1 MMGTTRSP
9 QLAAGRNP
17 KLATTRTTTVIDALS
32 STELGMSVLLVKVDV
47 EGAEIHVL
55 QALQPMLSSI
65 ENLVVETSPGWW
77 TERHNLTRE
86 DGADLYKML
95 FEKHR
100 FQLAYS
106 SEGKWF
112 SHAESMRRYIM
123 QFGPSGYWS
132 QHDIWFGR
140 NADVMI
146 ETINRGRDQREN
158 AHH

>member
-1 MMGTTRSP
+1 MTGTTRSP

-77 TERHNLTRE
+77 TEGT
-86 DGADLYKML
+86 
-95 FEKHR
+95 
-100 FQLAYS
+100 
-106 SEGKWF
+106 
-112 SHAESMRRYIM
+112 
-123 QFGPSGYWS
+123 
-132 QHDIWFGR
+132 
-140 NADVMI
+140 
-146 ETINRGRDQREN
+146 T
-158 AHH
+158 

>member
-1 MMGTTRSP
+1 
-9 QLAAGRNP
+9 
-17 KLATTRTTTVIDALS
+17 
-32 STELGMSVLLVKVDV
+32 MSVLLVKVDV

-77 TERHNLTRE
+77 TERHNLTRG
-86 DGADLYKML
+86 DGADLYTML

-112 SHAESMRRYIM
+112 SNAESMRRYIM